1 VNVAKKWAGRRRPT
15 PYSKPAMHGA
25 TMDKIQQ
32 LADMKKV
39 FYEEKLNMR
48 QAEHQSRME
57 VLHLKQQYFKQLL
70 NKTSS
75 EP

>member
-1 VNVAKKWAGRRRPT
+1 
-15 PYSKPAMHGA
+15 
-25 TMDKIQQ
+25 MDKIQQ